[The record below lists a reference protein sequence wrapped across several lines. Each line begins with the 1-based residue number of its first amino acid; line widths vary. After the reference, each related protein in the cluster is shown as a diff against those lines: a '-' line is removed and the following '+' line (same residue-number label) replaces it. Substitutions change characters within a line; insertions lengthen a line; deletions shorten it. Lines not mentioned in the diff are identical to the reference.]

1 MTTELPIKNKSGY
14 LHYCSDVRETIKKN
28 EPDIKSVDIIKKMG
42 QGWKSLSQEEVKK
55 YETKAAADKE
65 RFLREKQ
72 EWTLKN
78 PNAVIEKKT
87 KTKRTK
93 KQVETP
99 EEIVIM
105 DDELVQE
112 SDPVVVPE
120 PVAAVPEPAAVE
132 AATDGKKKKPNKFQ
146 NFCKKQRPILKS
158 QKPTLQPK
166 EVLTE
171 LSVLW
176 KALSQSEQ
184 ESYTE

>member
-28 EPDIKSVDIIKKMG
+28 EPEIKSVDIIKKMG
-42 QGWKSLSQEEVKK
+42 QGWKSLSPEEVKK
-55 YETKAAADKE
+55 YETRAAADKE

-72 EWTLKN
+72 EWTLQN

-87 KTKRTK
+87 KAKRTK

-112 SDPVVVPE
+112 SAPVVVEPAPE
-120 PVAAVPEPAAVE
+120 PVVEAVPDSAAL
-132 AATDGKKKKPNKFQ
+132 DKKKKPNKFQ

-158 QKPTLQPK
+158 QKPNLQPK
-166 EVLTE
+166 EVLSE

-176 KALSQSEQ
+176 KALSQNEQ
-184 ESYTE
+184 DSFTE